1 MSTPEGSREI
11 EIDRIAL
18 LTEIEFPHEG
28 LIGEIIT
35 ELVPKRQTPKIIQ
48 KNKSS

>member
-35 ELVPKRQTPKIIQ
+35 ELVQ
-48 KNKSS
+48 KADSQNHTEK